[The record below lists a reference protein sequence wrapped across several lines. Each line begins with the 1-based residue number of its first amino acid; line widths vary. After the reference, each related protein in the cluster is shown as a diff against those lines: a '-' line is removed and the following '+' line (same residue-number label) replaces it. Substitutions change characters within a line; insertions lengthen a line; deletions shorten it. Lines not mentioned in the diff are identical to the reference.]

1 MDGAYEPPGMGLRRV
16 LQAHTAT
23 LSHGMHDVDVDF
35 DFDVAGQRPALP
47 AGAGRR
53 PANPYFSMPGPKV
66 SGVPSFSFSFSAWP
80 ALSSST

>member
-1 MDGAYEPPGMGLRRV
+1 MDGAYEPPWMGLRRV

-23 LSHGMHDVDVDF
+23 PSHGMHDFAVAVAVA
-35 DFDVAGQRPALP
+35 VAGQRPALP
-47 AGAGRR
+47 AGAGRS